1 MSSATFTKNYNTMT
15 EETRKK
21 ANELATKIKDT
32 ELYLRD
38 CNIMLEN
45 NYSDIV
51 VRCPLS
57 TTILSFEIPRDICHK
72 VLEMSENA
80 LECQLR
86 KLEEEFEKL

>member
-1 MSSATFTKNYNTMT
+1 MN

-32 ELYLRD
+32 EIYLRN
-38 CNIMLEN
+38 CNIMLEK
-45 NYSDIV
+45 NYSDIE

-57 TTILSFEIPRDICHK
+57 TIILSFEIPRDICHEI
-72 VLEMSENA
+72 LEISENA